1 MMQIRTKK
9 DLVAMLVKRDHIT
22 QAEAKHMVAVTQQ
35 LLNECFEE
43 EVGSL
48 TEVEN
53 ILYEYLGI
61 ELDYIFLFI

>member
-1 MMQIRTKK
+1 MQIKTKK

>member
-1 MMQIRTKK
+1 M
-9 DLVAMLVKRDHIT
+9 KRDHVT
-22 QAEAKHMVAVTQQ
+22 LAEAKHMIAVTQQ

>member
-1 MMQIRTKK
+1 MMQIKTKK

>member
-1 MMQIRTKK
+1 MEIKTKK
-9 DLVAMLVKRDHIT
+9 DLAHMIAYRDHISLP
-22 QAEAKHMVAVTQQ
+22 EAVYIVEFTQQ

>member
-1 MMQIRTKK
+1 MQIRTKK
-9 DLVAMLVKRDHIT
+9 DLAEMLMNRDHIT

-35 LLNECFEE
+35 LLNECFAE

-48 TEVEN
+48 SDVED

>member
-1 MMQIRTKK
+1 MQIRTKK

>member
-1 MMQIRTKK
+1 MQIRTKK
-9 DLVAMLVKRDHIT
+9 DLAEMLTKRDHIT

-35 LLNECFEE
+35 LLNECFAE

-48 TEVEN
+48 SDVED

-61 ELDYIFLFI
+61 ELDYIYLFI